1 MTWTQRLRARAIA
14 GIVLLFALTVV
25 DARAAQAPAGAGSG
39 VVEGRVVDAA
49 NGSPLPGATV
59 IATGTAAQTSSDRD
73 GVFRLSGVPAGDRTV
88 VVTYLGRK
96 DEIVETK
103 VVAGATARLEVKMS
117 MVAFEESVTVTAE
130 ALILESQER
139 ALNVQKAAAN
149 ITNVVSADQ
158 IGSFPDR
165 NAAETT
171 QRIPSVSIT
180 KDQGEGRYVNI
191 RGTEPRLNA
200 MMIDGQRIPSPD
212 PLIRQVAVDVVP
224 SELLQSIEV
233 SKALTPDMDGDS
245 IGGSVNLVMKQA
257 PEKLRLFGSIGGGY
271 NELLSS
277 FQQNNY
283 SFTAGRRFNGSKMGI
298 IASASGS
305 GTNRGN
311 QDMEVVYTP
320 TLTLN
325 ELNPR
330 WYQVK
335 RRRVGFTGAFD
346 VKPNTNTAY
355 TVRAVFN
362 RFIDDH
368 ENRQRVRYAVA
379 NRRIDHELRDRTHIE
394 RISSLSFTGQ
404 HIIRGSTT
412 FDYQLL
418 GAYSDQ
424 RDPLTTTTVFRH
436 TNVNFAP
443 NVTATSIDPDNVQ
456 ANPQNELLANYNFNS
471 QLRAVNFS
479 LDRDV
484 VVSANL
490 RRPLRN
496 SAGSTS
502 LLKVGFKYRD
512 KTKGRDRNE
521 ITYTTAS
528 TLKLANFLETGFD
541 LPPYLDGRYDLT
553 PYTSQSAVDQI
564 LGLATFTGVVNHARD
579 AENFDGT
586 EKMVAGYAM
595 AEIYAGQKLLLLPGL
610 RYEHTSDDF
619 LGRSIRFAPGTG
631 AWLGSDPVQAKTS
644 YGVPMPAFHLRYA
657 VEPNT
662 NLRFAV
668 TRSLARPN
676 YSDAIPT
683 RSQDDNA
690 LTVVVGNPD
699 LRPTTAWNV
708 DGLVEHYFKSVGVIS
723 AGVFFKNLNDY
734 IYTFTL
740 QQQIN
745 GVQYQVT
752 QPLNGD
758 SASVRGLEVALQN
771 QLRFLPSPFNG
782 IGIYANYT
790 FSDSTA
796 HFPQHAGDSTLP
808 GQSRHVGNLAASYE
822 KRGFSGRVSMNFH
835 GSYIDVVGADNT
847 QDRFYDTNQ
856 QLDIAATQKLTKNLR
871 VYVNLLNLNDS
882 LLRYYQSVPERVLQE
897 EHYHWW
903 SEFGIRV
910 EF

>member
-1 MTWTQRLRARAIA
+1 MVAVAA
-14 GIVLLFALTVV
+14 GAM
-25 DARAAQAPAGAGSG
+25 DAGAAQAPAAGSG
-39 VVEGRVVDAA
+39 VVEGRVVDAVTS
-49 NGSPLPGATV
+49 SPLQGATV
-59 IATGTAAQTSSDRD
+59 IATGTAAQTSTDRD
-73 GVFRLSGVPAGDRTV
+73 GIFRLSGVPAGDRTV
-88 VVTYLGRK
+88 VVTYLGRT
-96 DEIVETK
+96 DAIVETK
-103 VVAGATARLEVKMS
+103 VVAGASTRLDEVKMS
-117 MVAFEESVTVTAE
+117 IVAFEEIVTVTAE

-139 ALNVQKAAAN
+139 ALNQQRAATN

-171 QRIPSVSIT
+171 QRIPAVSIT
-180 KDQGEGRYVNI
+180 KDQGEGRYVNV

-257 PEKLRLFGSIGGGY
+257 PEKLRVFGSIGGGY

-277 FQQNNY
+277 YDQNNY
-283 SFTAGRRFNGSKMGI
+283 SFTAGRRFNNGRMGLI
-298 IASASGS
+298 ASGS
-305 GTNRGN
+305 GSETTRGN

-330 WYQVK
+330 WYQVN
-335 RRRVGFTGAFD
+335 RRRIGFTGAFD
-346 VKPNTNTAY
+346 IKPNTTTAF

-394 RISSLSFTGQ
+394 RISSLSLTGQ
-404 HIIRGSTT
+404 HIVNGSTT
-412 FDYQLL
+412 VDYQLL

-424 RDPLTTTTVFRH
+424 NDPLTMTTVFRH
-436 TNVNFAP
+436 TNVNFLP
-443 NVTATSIDPDNVQ
+443 NVTATSIDPNNVQ

-471 QLRAVNFS
+471 QLRAINFS
-479 LDRDV
+479 KDRDV
-484 VVSANL
+484 VAQVNL
-490 RRPLRN
+490 RRPLRS

-502 LLKVGFKYRD
+502 LIKVGFKFRD
-512 KTKGRDRNE
+512 KEKGRDRHE
-521 ITYTTAS
+521 VTYTTPS
-528 TLKLANFLETGFD
+528 TLKLANYLETGFD

-553 PYTSQSAVDQI
+553 PYTSQSAVDRI
-564 LGLATFTGVVNHARD
+564 LGDATFTGVVNHARD

-586 EKMVAGYAM
+586 EKTVAGYAM
-595 AEIYAGQKLLLLPGL
+595 AEIYAGQKLLLLPGI

-657 VEPNT
+657 AATNT

-690 LTVVVGNPD
+690 LTVIVGNPD

-708 DGLVEHYFKSVGVIS
+708 DGLVEHYLKSVGVIS
-723 AGVFFKNLNDY
+723 AGVFYKNLTDY

-758 SASVRGLEVALQN
+758 AASVRGLEVALQN
-771 QLRFLPSPFNG
+771 QLRFLPSPFDG
-782 IGIYANYT
+782 IGVYANYT

-796 HFPQHAGDSTLP
+796 HFPQHSGDSTLP

-822 KRGFSGRVSMNFH
+822 KRGFSGRVSVNFH

-847 QDRFYDTNQ
+847 QDRFYDTNK
-856 QLDIAATQKLTKNLR
+856 QLDIAATQKLSRNLR
-871 VYVNLLNLNDS
+871 AYVNLLNVNDS
-882 LLRYYQSVPERVLQE
+882 LLRYFQGIPERVLQE